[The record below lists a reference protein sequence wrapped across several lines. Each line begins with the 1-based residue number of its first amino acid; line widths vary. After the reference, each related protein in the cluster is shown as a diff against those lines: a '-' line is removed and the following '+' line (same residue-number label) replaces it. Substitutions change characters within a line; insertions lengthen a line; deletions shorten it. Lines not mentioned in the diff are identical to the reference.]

1 MTVLP
6 DAPAIE
12 RELLRRTELPGG
24 LEFHHVE
31 AGQGQ
36 PLVLL
41 HGVLGDWRT
50 WAPQWQAFTPL
61 FRTIAYSRRYNAPN
75 RNRHVPSPDHSAL
88 VEAQD
93 LAGLLPRW
101 QAEPVILVGASYGA
115 YTALAFALAHPQRVR
130 ALVLLEP
137 PMLSWAQ
144 FSAEGR
150 AERERFEREIRLPAR
165 AAFEAG
171 DIERGVRLLT
181 QGIAGNGAPVPLSE
195 EAMRR
200 RFENEAS
207 IRLLTLSSNEFPL
220 LDPQAVHGLQV
231 PTLLLRGE
239 RTPAVHRVVF
249 DNLRA
254 VMTQAQVATV
264 PAAGHAAARD
274 NPAAF
279 NALVLEFLRGLGLA
293 REAAAAAPA

>member
-1 MTVLP
+1 MLTN
-6 DAPAIE
+6 APAIE

-31 AGQGQ
+31 AGRGH

-50 WAPQWQAFTPL
+50 WAPQWEALTPH

-75 RNRHVPSPDHSAL
+75 RNQHVPSPDHSAL

-101 QAEPVILVGASYGA
+101 QAEPAILVGASYGA

-137 PMLSWAQ
+137 PMLSWAE
-144 FSAEGR
+144 FSDEGR

-165 AAFEAG
+165 AAFLAG
-171 DIERGVRLLT
+171 QTERAVRLLT

-207 IRLLTLSSNEFPL
+207 IRLLTLSSDEFPL
-220 LDPQAVHGLQV
+220 LAPDAVRVLPV

-249 DNLRA
+249 DNLCA
-254 VMTQAQVATV
+254 VMTQAQVATI

-279 NALVLEFLRGLGLA
+279 NARVLDFLRALGLLHEAGAVA
-293 REAAAAAPA
+293 RA

>member
-1 MTVLP
+1 MSVIT

-12 RELLRRTELPGG
+12 RELLHRTELSGG

-31 AGQGQ
+31 AGQGH

-50 WAPQWQAFTPL
+50 WAPQWEAFRPQ

-75 RNRHVPSPDHSAL
+75 RNQHVPSPDHSAL

-93 LAGLLPRW
+93 LADLLPRW
-101 QAEPVILVGASYGA
+101 KAEPAILVGASYGA
-115 YTALAFALAHPQRVR
+115 YTALAFALAHPQRLR

-137 PMLSWAQ
+137 PMLSWAD

-150 AERERFEREIRLPAR
+150 AERQRFEHEIRLPAR

-181 QGIAGNGAPVPLSE
+181 QGIAGNGAPVPLSV

-207 IRLLTLSSNEFPL
+207 IRMLTLSSDEFPL
-220 LDPQAVHGLQV
+220 LHPDAVRALQV

-239 RTPAVHRVVF
+239 RTPSVHRVVF
-249 DNLRA
+249 DNLRV

-279 NALVLEFLRGLGLA
+279 NALVLDFLRGLGLVH
-293 REAAAAAPA
+293 AADAVAQG